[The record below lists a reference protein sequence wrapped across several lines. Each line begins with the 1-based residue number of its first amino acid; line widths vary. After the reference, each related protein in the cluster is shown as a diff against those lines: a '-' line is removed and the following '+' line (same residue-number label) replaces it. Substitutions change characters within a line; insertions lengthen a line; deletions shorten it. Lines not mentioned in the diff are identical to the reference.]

1 MCYIQKMGC
10 RFIPTAFNRYR
21 WNLNREI
28 VGILTKLIKGRLELA
43 AKMGHGPDSYGTDLL
58 GLMMASNQGEM
69 KGNQKNLSRMGIPD
83 IIGECKTFFF
93 AGHETTSTLLTWAFL
108 LLGTHTEWQDR
119 ARDEVVSLCGKNTT
133 DSVPTIEAVNQ
144 MKIVSQSFKYIYV
157 VYLKGGG
164 AVYVVFLGSFHDIIL
179 SYITYICNQSWVS
192 KKKTW

>member
-1 MCYIQKMGC
+1 MFAAVFREILLDLVKCLHTKNGC
-10 RFIPTAFNRYR
+10 RFIPNAFNRSR
-21 WNLNREI
+21 WKLNRNI
-28 VGILTKLIKGRLELA
+28 NRILTKLIEDRLHSA
-43 AKMGHGPDSYGTDLL
+43 AKMGHGADSYGTDLL

-119 ARDEVVSLCGKNTT
+119 ARDEVVSLCGKNTM

-144 MKIVSQSFKYIYV
+144 MKIVSQSFKYICMWC
-157 VYLKGGG
+157 
-164 AVYVVFLGSFHDIIL
+164 I
-179 SYITYICNQSWVS
+179 
-192 KKKTW
+192 